1 MFMSARR
8 LLREGSAL
16 IDVDWVRSKSKRA
29 LLGASILEMD
39 LHVAY
44 LRRGTLIHDDD
55 FGKPVTP
62 NQFGKTANVS
72 SVVT

>member
-1 MFMSARR
+1 MRAPHSSTWIW
-8 LLREGSAL
+8 GKKQIKAL
-16 IDVDWVRSKSKRA
+16 
-29 LLGASILEMD
+29 LLGASTLDMD

-72 SVVT
+72 SAIT